1 MGDIRS
7 AIFSTY
13 RGYCSELFVYGSCSK
28 LQSGCKFD
36 HSAATLELCIKSFT
50 LLSKRD
56 LLQHG
61 SLPPPPLR
69 PTPPAGHN
77 NPYNSNCTYT
87 PTVKPNGPLT
97 HPARSTGFTVL
108 PRTTGQS
115 YQSRSHAPQVTA
127 GPSLSALEDQPAAS
141 SLQLDLI
148 QPFDSGIVVVDP
160 DHAISTIL
168 LTSLASATSATILS

>member
-1 MGDIRS
+1 MGDVRS

-13 RGYCSELFVYGSCSK
+13 RGYCSELFVFGSCRK

-69 PTPPAGHN
+69 HTP
-77 NPYNSNCTYT
+77 

-97 HPARSTGFTVL
+97 HPARSPGFTVL
-108 PRTTGQS
+108 PRTTGQP
-115 YQSRSHAPQVTA
+115 YQSRSHAP
-127 GPSLSALEDQPAAS
+127 
-141 SLQLDLI
+141 
-148 QPFDSGIVVVDP
+148 
-160 DHAISTIL
+160 
-168 LTSLASATSATILS
+168 